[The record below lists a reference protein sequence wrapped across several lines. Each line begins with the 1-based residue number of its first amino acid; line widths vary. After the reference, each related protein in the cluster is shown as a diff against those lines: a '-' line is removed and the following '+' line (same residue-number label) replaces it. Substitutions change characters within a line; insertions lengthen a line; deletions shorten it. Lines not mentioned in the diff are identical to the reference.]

1 MKPLHSLA
9 TAVAALLLAGCVA
22 PQPYEPYAAP
32 YPAAYPGPGYAP
44 PPPQARLIAPGAMGP
59 PSPAALEGCMYFIR
73 VRRGALLADM
83 MGYAPVGP
91 GIWEITYMTPGQA
104 VVCTV
109 DYAGNVRRYVNQ

>member
-9 TAVAALLLAGCVA
+9 AAAVAAFLLPGCVA
-22 PQPYEPYAAP
+22 PQPYAP
-32 YPAAYPGPGYAP
+32 YPAPYPGPGYAP
-44 PPPQARLIAPGAMGP
+44 PQPQAPMVAPGAMGP

>member
-9 TAVAALLLAGCVA
+9 VALAAFLVAGCVA
-22 PQPYEPYAAP
+22 PQPYAPYAAP
-32 YPAAYPGPGYAP
+32 DP
-44 PPPQARLIAPGAMGP
+44 PPHPGRGSAQPQAPMIAPGAMGP
-59 PSPAALEGCMYFIR
+59 PSPAALDGCMYFIR
-73 VRRGALLADM
+73 VRRGALAADM

-109 DYAGNVRRYVNQ
+109 DYAGNVRRYVHQ